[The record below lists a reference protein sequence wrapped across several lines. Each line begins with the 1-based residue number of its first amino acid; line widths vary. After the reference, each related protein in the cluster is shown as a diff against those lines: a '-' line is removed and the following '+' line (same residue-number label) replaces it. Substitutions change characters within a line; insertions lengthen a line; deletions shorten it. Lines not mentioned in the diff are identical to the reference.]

1 MLFDLCFRQF
11 IPMPVLYGVFLY
23 MGVSSLKGIQVS
35 LSPAVFE
42 DSAALLF
49 RTEQES
55 GAVSK
60 DKFAPCCCKPLM
72 VIQSP
77 WELLLL
83 NVFPPLNNL
92 LSDTFMHLY
101 FLTVSLTLFTL
112 VL

>member
-55 GAVSK
+55 GAVNK
-60 DKFAPCCCKPLM
+60 DKFAPA
-72 VIQSP
+72 VA
-77 WELLLL
+77 
-83 NVFPPLNNL
+83 NL
-92 LSDTFMHLY
+92 
-101 FLTVSLTLFTL
+101 
-112 VL
+112 

>member
-42 DSAALLF
+42 DTAALLF
-49 RTEQES
+49 RTAQES

-60 DKFAPCCCKPLM
+60 DKFAPCSCKPLM

-77 WELLLL
+77 WELLL

-92 LSDTFMHLY
+92 LSGTFMHLY

-112 VL
+112 